1 MSTAI
6 FVALQCC
13 QCSTMQVKQRK
24 KSSNKWTCVVCNQKQ
39 SVLKVFAQGPMAKDV
54 RKFVQSFNMS
64 RQLTDQN
71 QPFDPTSEYDIDFD
85 DDDGGHSDLLE
96 NPKKRRTDWTEYLD
110 SEDRVEPK
118 SVLQEKEQGHTR
130 KVLNFA
136 AIVCMYVCMYWFV
149 HGVGVDLEPEIV
161 TELPAKEKFKR
172 PKLRNYDN
180 VEGKPVLS
188 KRTAMLLAQDEKAV
202 RQQQAVGDIATSGS
216 KGSSFT
222 LRDVGNIVDSMRKYK
237 PTITAAKGNSKWKHY
252 MTDDEEEHW
261 CCPINSEH
269 HPNKWGDGDDDD
281 NNTESVEYQIVEDV
295 IHPDFM

>member
-6 FVALQCC
+6 FVALRCC

-64 RQLTDQN
+64 RKFTDQN
-71 QPFDPTSEYDIDFD
+71 QPFDPTSEYDIDFE
-85 DDDGGHSDLLE
+85 DDDGGGGDHLE

-118 SVLQEKEQGHTR
+118 SVLQDEDQ
-130 KVLNFA
+130 
-136 AIVCMYVCMYWFV
+136 
-149 HGVGVDLEPEIV
+149 GVDLEPEIV

-172 PKLRNYDN
+172 PKLRNCDN
-180 VEGKPVLS
+180 GEGSDHQLYKPVLS
-188 KRTAMLLAQDEKAV
+188 KRNSRKDAMLIAQDEKPV

-216 KGSSFT
+216 KRSSFA
-222 LRDVGNIVDSMRKYK
+222 LKDVGNIVDSMRKYK
-237 PTITAAKGNSKWKHY
+237 PTTAAAAAKGNSKWRHY
-252 MTDDEEEHW
+252 MTDEEEEH
-261 CCPINSEH
+261 CCPTNSAPHVNE
-269 HPNKWGDGDDDD
+269 WGDGDGG
-281 NNTESVEYQIVEDV
+281 NTEIVEDD

>member
-54 RKFVQSFNMS
+54 RTFVQSFNMS

-71 QPFDPTSEYDIDFD
+71 QPFDPTSEYDIGFE
-85 DDDGGHSDLLE
+85 DDGGQGGGDHLE

-118 SVLQEKEQGHTR
+118 SDLQEKEQ
-130 KVLNFA
+130 
-136 AIVCMYVCMYWFV
+136 
-149 HGVGVDLEPEIV
+149 GVDLEPEIV

-172 PKLRNYDN
+172 HKLRNHDN
-180 VEGKPVLS
+180 GEGKPVLS
-188 KRTAMLLAQDEKAV
+188 KRNAMLLVQDEKAV
-202 RQQQAVGDIATSGS
+202 RQQQAVGDIGTSGS

-252 MTDDEEEHW
+252 MTDGEEEHW
-261 CCPINSEH
+261 CCPTNSAH
-269 HPNKWGDGDDDD
+269 QLNKWGDGDG
-281 NNTESVEYQIVEDV
+281 NNTAESVEYQIVEDV

>member
-13 QCSTMQVKQRK
+13 QCSTMQVKQRN

-71 QPFDPTSEYDIDFD
+71 QPFDPTSEYDIDFE
-85 DDDGGHSDLLE
+85 DDDGGHGDLLE

-118 SVLQEKEQGHTR
+118 SVLQEKEQG
-130 KVLNFA
+130 
-136 AIVCMYVCMYWFV
+136 
-149 HGVGVDLEPEIV
+149 VDLEPEIV
-161 TELPAKEKFKR
+161 TELPAKQKFKR

-188 KRTAMLLAQDEKAV
+188 KRNAMLLAQDEKAV

-252 MTDDEEEHW
+252 MTDDEEQHW
-261 CCPINSEH
+261 CCPTNSAH
-269 HPNKWGDGDDDD
+269 HLNKWADGDDDD